1 MSFKK
6 KKFDL
11 SKPLNIICGRNGSGK
26 SSILEGL
33 ALSFQVK
40 ERNNSVGAYIRKVPT
55 ELEESKPKK
64 AIVILKAEYLG
75 KPLTIRSEFSESGGR
90 KITRLV
96 EYNGEEYKN
105 TAGNKF
111 LSKFFTE
118 SKMELAF
125 SLQGNDRYLTTS
137 GATNLKNFMGLLNLC
152 YDEKFK
158 SLGEMNKE
166 INSQYNTVSVKYHEV
181 IGKVKMLEDLQ
192 VDLTKKIS
200 EISIFIKNNPKK
212 SAEDL
217 LKKLEDMKEQQFKL
231 NKYVSEYNSKLEEY
245 NNYIRK
251 TSLAKS
257 HIENLKQDIASL
269 DLTKAPSTEEEE
281 RRLEAIIVEIDKGQ
295 TKLSNIKEASIHI
308 DAKIAECLKNF
319 NLIKNGQ
326 CPVCKSILEA
336 EKLSKDDQEIKELQK
351 ALEEHK
357 KEFTEVNNERNE
369 LIKEKQDLVTTIE
382 LAKRKK
388 VTYEHNLEMK
398 QSLEKSLVKAQE
410 DEKELLEHPVAM
422 PDPVEDKELKDLR
435 NTISHTESEIHKIA
449 DFNNEVNY
457 ENKKLDEN
465 LKSLEEY
472 KGKVEETKN
481 ERDKLNAEKEKYED
495 RLNIIADSN
504 YILGAVPK
512 KFLNGIV
519 IPVQNK
525 AKVVVAKFGYDFRIK
540 YDGEGLF
547 FELGKNTED
556 GIVWLPYQSQSS
568 FEKIMT
574 NIAFIISMQSYL
586 GLPFMTA
593 DEIDNSADPINIKIF
608 KNLMDDLSSELQ
620 VVLITHDSN
629 SLSEYIQNE
638 RVSFTNLGTGGSS
651 VEKPGK

>member
-6 KKFDL
+6 RKFDL
-11 SKPLNIICGRNGSGK
+11 TKPLNIICGRNGSGK

-33 ALSFQVK
+33 ALSFQIK
-40 ERNNSVGAYIRKVPT
+40 ERNNSVGAYIRKVPG
-55 ELEESKPKK
+55 ELEADKPKK

-75 KPLTIRSEFSESGGR
+75 KPLEIKSVFSETGGR

-96 EYNGEEYKN
+96 KYNGKEYEN

-137 GATNLKNFMGLLNLC
+137 GAINLKNFMGLLGLC
-152 YDEKFK
+152 YDDKFK
-158 SLGEMNKE
+158 TLNEMNKE
-166 INSQYNTVSVKYHEV
+166 VNTQYSNVSVKYHEV
-181 IGKVKMLEDLQ
+181 LGRVKMLEDLQ
-192 VDLTKKIS
+192 LDLTSKIAKIS
-200 EISIFIKNNPKK
+200 EFIRNNPKK
-212 SAEDL
+212 DATEL
-217 LKKLEDMKEQQFKL
+217 LKSLEDMKEQQFQL
-231 NKYVSEYNSKLEEY
+231 NKYVSEYNSKLDEY
-245 NNYIRK
+245 NNYVRK

-257 HIENLKQDIASL
+257 HIENLKKDIADL
-269 DLTKAPSTEEEE
+269 DLTEAPSTVEEEK
-281 RRLEAIIVEIDKGQ
+281 RLDAIIVEIDKGQ

-369 LIKEKQDLVTTIE
+369 FIKEKQDLVTTIE

-398 QSLEKSLVKAQE
+398 QSLEKSLIKAQE

-435 NTISHTESEIHKIA
+435 NTISQTESEISKIA
-449 DFNNEVNY
+449 DFNNEVSY
-457 ENKKLDEN
+457 ENKNLDES
-465 LKSLEEY
+465 LRSLEEY
-472 KGKVEETKN
+472 KGKIEETKS
-481 ERDKLNAEKEKYED
+481 ERDQLNSEKEKYED
-495 RLNIIADSN
+495 RLNIISDANIVLDT
-504 YILGAVPK
+504 VPK
-512 KFLNGIV
+512 KFLSNIV
-519 IPVQNK
+519 IPVQEK
-525 AKVVVAKFGYDFRIK
+525 AKAVVTKFGYDFRIK
-540 YDGEGLF
+540 YGDGLY

-586 GLPFMTA
+586 GLPFLTA
-593 DEIDNSADPINIKIF
+593 DEIDNAADPINIKTF
-608 KNLMDDLSSELQ
+608 KNLMDELSRELQ
-620 VVLITHDSN
+620 VVLITHDEK

-651 VEKPGK
+651 SEKPGK